1 MQENGLSRHPVSR
14 LTCPSRARNNK
25 SEKPLLS
32 LPCEAGNQCAVLLQ
46 PPLTEREEYM
56 KKQVIWGVTLT
67 GLMLMTGMSTYAQ
80 SQREVDAN
88 IPFTFHVENNVL
100 PAGKY
105 ALRPL
110 DFLAEPDTILLRS
123 DDDTA
128 VIDFMTTQT
137 SASQMPQET
146 KLVFN
151 KYGDQYFLSQIWVA
165 GHRTGREVP
174 KSGEERQM
182 EKMALKSEKAEVA
195 CQPVSQVMQPSAA
208 APSHDMSTHQ
218 MRWESHHVLA
228 LAYRADLA
236 TFAKSL
242 REEIKRTKT
251 VDPVLANSMLVEMQ
265 RSFFRMAW
273 QHELHLQALSPA
285 LRAKMSA
292 ELQQI
297 NQRGAQIVKELRGL
311 KTDLQAGTPAAE
323 SVVLRL
329 DDLIAQLDHL
339 PKMMR
344 AGV

>member
-1 MQENGLSRHPVSR
+1 
-14 LTCPSRARNNK
+14 
-25 SEKPLLS
+25 
-32 LPCEAGNQCAVLLQ
+32 
-46 PPLTEREEYM
+46 M
-56 KKQVIWGVTLT
+56 KKQAIWGVALT
-67 GLMLMTGMSTYAQ
+67 GLMLMMGISTYAQ

-105 ALRPL
+105 AIRSL
-110 DFLAEPDTILLRS
+110 DFLSEPDVLMLRS

-128 VIDFMTTQT
+128 VVDFLTTQT
-137 SASQMPQET
+137 SANQVPQTT

-174 KSGEERQM
+174 KSGEESQM
-182 EKMALKSEKAEVA
+182 EKMALKGEKAEVS
-195 CQPVSQVMQPSAA
+195 CQPVSQVAQTAVA
-208 APSHDMSTHQ
+208 APSHNMSTHQ
-218 MRWESHHVLA
+218 MRLESHHVLA
-228 LAYRADLA
+228 MAYRADLD

-251 VDPVLANSMLVEMQ
+251 VDPVLAKSMLAEMQ

-273 QHELHLQALSPA
+273 QHELHLQSLSPA
-285 LRAKMSA
+285 MRAKMSA
-292 ELQQI
+292 ELQQV